1 MIKKIVIIGSG
12 SFANYLK
19 NSLKSFNRNY
29 KFYGFLSKEKGKFI
43 YNDKDI
49 PKLKKIKNLYFA
61 NGIGN
66 FSNKSYPNIF
76 KKLIS
81 KNIKFINLIHKSS
94 SISNKVKFGKGLVI
108 TENVLIKSDVTIGDF
123 CLINSNSIIS
133 HDTKINSFCNVSLG
147 VKIAGNS
154 TIGENSLLGMGSI
167 ILNNIKI
174 GKNVLVVAGTVV
186 SKNLPNN
193 SKIIGNDIKKRK

>member
-43 YNDKDI
+43 YNNKDI
-49 PKLKKIKNLYFA
+49 PKLKKIKNLYFV

-66 FSNKSYPNIF
+66 FF

-81 KNIKFINLIHKSS
+81 KNIKFINLIHKPS

-174 GKNVLVVAGTVV
+174 GKNVLVGAGTVV